1 MELFAPAAPIRAG
14 TSQELRV
21 SPWRTG
27 HSTSG
32 QAHGQHSGCPE
43 PLQCPLG
50 PGPPQTR
57 ALLCWALAQL
67 HPHSPP
73 TPPPAPAWPLVR
85 HTTSGHPSPPHSPP
99 PPSPPQRGEA
109 TGQEPLDVP
118 SCNLQMTLL
127 PLPSLQLGPPR
138 PAQDHARPRPEAPRP
153 LSPPLCCVTTPLLP
167 SAQKTVNPA
176 SPSAL
181 PRVPPPTAHMLLALP
196 SLRPLLR
203 APQSPSPPRQVL
215 CWWLHGLGPCTPTP
229 PANLPCLSGLFPGCP
244 HLYNSVPSPL

>member
-127 PLPSLQLGPPR
+127 PLPSLQLGPPVLLR
-138 PAQDHARPRPEAPRP
+138 TTRGPGQKP
-153 LSPPLCCVTTPLLP
+153 LDP
-167 SAQKTVNPA
+167 SVHLSAA
-176 SPSAL
+176 SPHLFSPQ
-181 PRVPPPTAHMLLALP
+181 PRK
-196 SLRPLLR
+196 
-203 APQSPSPPRQVL
+203 Q
-215 CWWLHGLGPCTPTP
+215 
-229 PANLPCLSGLFPGCP
+229 
-244 HLYNSVPSPL
+244 